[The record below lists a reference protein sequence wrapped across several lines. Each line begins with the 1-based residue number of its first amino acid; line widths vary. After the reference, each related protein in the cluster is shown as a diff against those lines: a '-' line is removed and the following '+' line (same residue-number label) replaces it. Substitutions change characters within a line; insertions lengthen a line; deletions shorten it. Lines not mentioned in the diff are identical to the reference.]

1 MLQVGLLKGL
11 VAVSE
16 SPPDPESS
24 EFVDMRLLRAP
35 KSYAC
40 RLYVVKG
47 LHLQPKDMNGLA
59 DPYLRCKVEMGNGFC
74 LSVGRQEW
82 VHACALVCSGVMA

>member
-1 MLQVGLLKGL
+1 MGLQVGLLKGL

-59 DPYLRCKVEMGNGFC
+59 DPYLRCKVEMET
-74 LSVGRQEW
+74 R
-82 VHACALVCSGVMA
+82 ALIKCRGGENSNVLALWFARG